1 VVEFTGPLGRDRLGD
16 LLDGRGFDP
25 EAYSLTGDIRL
36 GVTSWTTGRV
46 DRRLV
51 GDVEGESLG
60 DG

>member
-1 VVEFTGPLGRDRLGD
+1 MVEFTGPLSRDRLGD
-16 LLDGRGFDP
+16 LLDRRGFDP
-25 EAYSLTGDIRL
+25 EAYSLSGDIHL
-36 GVTSWTTGRV
+36 SVMSWTTGRV